1 MSAIPVTPT
10 APAPVRRPGM
20 LVAAVG
26 VVVVTAL
33 AAIVNGILI
42 ATGGK
47 ELVRDLLVQ
56 AGLPESVTEA
66 DLDAFAELAGE
77 GSLDEIVSTFT
88 TRGWLTAAA
97 GAALLIFGLLM
108 MKAAATWARVLVTVS
123 AAFTMIFSLVIL
135 GDETTTTMAGLSM
148 LATLAAI
155 VAIVFTWLPPNGR
168 YAKALKA

>member
-1 MSAIPVTPT
+1 
-10 APAPVRRPGM
+10 M

-33 AAIVNGILI
+33 SAIVNGILI

-47 ELVRDLLVQ
+47 ELVRDLLIQ

-66 DLDAFAELAGE
+66 DLDSFAQLAGE

-88 TRGWLTAAA
+88 TRGYMAGAA

-108 MKAAATWARVLVTVS
+108 MKAAVWSRVLVTVS
-123 AAFTMIFSLVIL
+123 AAFTIIFSLVIL
-135 GDETTTTMAGLSM
+135 GDETTTTMAGLAM
-148 LATLAAI
+148 LAILGSI
-155 VAIVFTWLPPNGR
+155 VSIIFTWLPAIGR
-168 YAKALKA
+168 YGKAIKAA